1 MELTFLENVQPP
13 TMCHMSHVKC
23 HVSHVRCHV
32 LCVRCHV
39 SHFFFTKLW
48 SYLVEGLL
56 LLGPT
61 LFSLFVR
68 SIYLFSLL
76 YQLLIALERE
86 LTGVQSGS
94 ETGFVKIWV
103 TVPSFRAYIGSSRI
117 SIWLSSIWHFTFDLY
132 R

>member
-1 MELTFLENVQPP
+1 M
-13 TMCHMSHVKC
+13 
-23 HVSHVRCHV
+23 
-32 LCVRCHV
+32 LCVMCHV

-56 LLGPT
+56 LPGPT
-61 LFSLFVR
+61 PSNFFVR
-68 SIYLFSLL
+68 SIYLFLRL
-76 YQLLIALERE
+76 HQLLIALERE
-86 LTGVQSGS
+86 LTGVPSGS

-103 TVPSFRAYIGSSRI
+103 TAPSFRAYIGSSRI